1 MKILITDFEYN
12 GRHYDKCEANLPQL
26 HSINDIPDG
35 KLEEYIKETLDEL
48 AK

>member
-12 GRHYDKCEANLPQL
+12 GRHYDEYVAELHQL
-26 HSINDIPDG
+26 HSINDIPEG
-35 KLEEYIKETLDEL
+35 KLEEFIKETLDEL